1 MKTTKKRVKSAARSG
16 GKAPSRIT
24 VDRKSGAKVGAIE
37 LTRGQ
42 LWKTAEAYLQIM
54 EVGRMLVHY
63 RRAARPETRGMPVR
77 INSKEEIQAYLRKQ
91 RAILVDACIFKS
103 AQSEKH

>member
-1 MKTTKKRVKSAARSG
+1 MARKRVISAARSRG
-16 GKAPSRIT
+16 RTPSRAT
-24 VDRKSGAKVGAIE
+24 DDRKTLAKAGGIE

-77 INSKEEIQAYLRKQ
+77 INSKEEIQDYLSKQ
-91 RAILVDACIFKS
+91 QAILVQGCTFKTTRS
-103 AQSEKH
+103 DKHWR